1 MLNNKVKGIC
11 SLISAVFTHLI
22 IGNAFTF
29 GNFVYYYK
37 SYLHYQGID
46 NISIL
51 DLLFVAPVSAACL
64 NILPILTGYLD
75 NLFGIRIVTIIA
87 SLCLLTSQIIIYFY
101 TKYYLMIIAYIIF
114 GFAGSITYLPT
125 LRNCWKYF
133 PKKKGIISGIV
144 FSSCGLSVFVFTSI
158 GDFIINPNAEGKIDS
173 QFYSEEVAMRYTKYL
188 KFYITCVIILG
199 TLSSI
204 LSFPYKKENIEKEVE
219 KINIDE
225 KKDNLVNENIE
236 VIDDKDNR
244 YTIKSNKNEENT
256 GNSSLEKEEKLS
268 LKECFFSIQ
277 FLLCFTMVG
286 CTLLFGFLL
295 TNTYRPF
302 GISMHLNELGIQS
315 LSKVYTLLN
324 TFSRILWGLLYD
336 KFGFKYPYRFV
347 CINQIICSS
356 LIYFSASNIY
366 TYFICCC
373 FGVLSFSGHIILF
386 PNLINKKFGIDNSV
400 ALCGICGIL
409 GGTTCLLGPV
419 LTSSIIKDNSDY
431 LKTYIIAGS
440 TTIVSLIL
448 TFIIKIER
456 MKKSD
461 LLVQENS
468 TENITENIEENN
480 KENNKENSE
489 VNTLENTEDNTIEN
503 NKENNTEITNDN
515 TLENNKDNTIE
526 SNMDNKNE
534 NNTDN
539 IKSNDSKENIIENT
553 TDNNPDN
560 ITENK
565 EKIIDDNIE
574 GKEENITENLIDN
587 KEEKLIGN

>member
-11 SLISAVFTHLI
+11 SLVSAVFTHLI

-64 NILPILTGYLD
+64 NILPIVTGYLD
-75 NLFGIRIVTIIA
+75 NIFGIRIVTIIA
-87 SLCLLTSQIIIYFY
+87 SCCLLTSQIIIYFY
-101 TKYYLMIIAYIIF
+101 TKYYLMIIAYIFF
-114 GFAGSITYLPT
+114 GFAGSLTYLPT

-144 FSSCGLSVFVFTSI
+144 FSSCGLSVFLFTSI
-158 GDFIINPNAEGKIDS
+158 GDYIINPNAEGKIDS
-173 QFYSEEVAMRYTKYL
+173 QFYSKEVAMRYHKYL
-188 KFYITCVIILG
+188 KFYISSVIILG

-204 LSFPYKKENIEKEVE
+204 LSFPYKEEEKKIEEEVE
-219 KINIDE
+219 KINADE
-225 KKDNLVNENIE
+225 KKDNLVNEKVDI
-236 VIDDKDNR
+236 IDEKDNR
-244 YTIKSNKNEENT
+244 YSIKSNKNEENT
-256 GNSSLEKEEKLS
+256 GNNILEIEEKLT
-268 LKECFFSIQ
+268 LKECLFSTQ

-336 KFGFKYPYRFV
+336 KFGFKYPYLFV
-347 CINQIICSS
+347 CINQIVCSS
-356 LIYFSASNIY
+356 LIYFSANNIY

-373 FGVLSFSGHIILF
+373 FGVLSFSGHMILF
-386 PNLINKKFGIDNSV
+386 PNLVNKKFGIDNSV
-400 ALCGICGIL
+400 TLLGVCGLL

-431 LKTYIIAGS
+431 LKTYVIAGS

-448 TFIIKIER
+448 TFIIKIEK
-456 MKKSD
+456 MKKSVP
-461 LLVQENS
+461 LVQEDN
-468 TENITENIEENN
+468 TENKENI

-489 VNTLENTEDNTIEN
+489 GNTLENTEDNTIEN
-503 NKENNTEITNDN
+503 NKDNNTENTNDN
-515 TLENNKDNTIE
+515 TQENNKDNTIE
-526 SNMDNKNE
+526 INMDNKNE
-534 NNTDN
+534 NNMDN
-539 IKSNDSKENIIENT
+539 IKSNDSKENITENI

-560 ITENK
+560 IIENK
-565 EKIIDDNIE
+565 EKAKDDNIE

-587 KEEKLIGN
+587 KEEQLIGN